1 MVDGPLTKSPFPRR
15 HLSYANVVATL
26 ALVFAMS
33 GGALAANHY
42 LLTSTRQ
49 VSPKVLSA
57 LKGKTGPAGKAG
69 AVGSAGAQGP
79 EGKAGA
85 NGVGVTS
92 RAFEGAAGSCTQG
105 GSEFTAANGTTFA
118 CNGTNGREPKEPKE
132 PKEGSLG
139 PPSTLPADR
148 TETGAWTISTGAG
161 NPVAAIS
168 FEIPLAAALG
178 EMDVH
183 YVEAGGNGTTCQG
196 DAKHPEARPGSLC
209 VYQVFTENIKLEGG
223 LAKGALII
231 NASEA
236 PPGTLGAAPS
246 GALVHL
252 TAETGAT
259 SVYAYGTWAV
269 TGEEY

>member
-1 MVDGPLTKSPFPRR
+1 MIWTSSEPQSSMVWTADGPEPGSSAV
-15 HLSYANVVATL
+15 LSRIGSRFTFANITATL

-49 VSPKVLSA
+49 VSPRVLSA
-57 LKGKTGPAGKAG
+57 LKGKTGPAGKVG

-132 PKEGSLG
+132 PKEGSPG
-139 PPSTLPADR
+139 PPTRFRPAGPR
-148 TETGAWTISTGAG
+148 QARGPS
-161 NPVAAIS
+161 
-168 FEIPLAAALG
+168 
-178 EMDVH
+178 
-183 YVEAGGNGTTCQG
+183 
-196 DAKHPEARPGSLC
+196 RPGLEIRSLRSRSRSRWPQHSAKWMC
-209 VYQVFTENIKLEGG
+209 TTSKKGKWDNMPRRSWKTDSRTGQPLRLSG
-223 LAKGALII
+223 L
-231 NASEA
+231 
-236 PPGTLGAAPS
+236 
-246 GALVHL
+246 
-252 TAETGAT
+252 
-259 SVYAYGTWAV
+259 Y
-269 TGEEY
+269 